1 MNDPHVVSLH
11 YEVVSSPDVT
21 FNAPPLD
28 HSTPEFDL
36 HLAEGQ
42 VTFTLK
48 GHHSSEEEA
57 RKVVEP
63 FVRAWVISSGLATSP
78 EHFRLK
84 FSRAEII
91 DRAPPQGRVK
101 SATGTARGGSTAIA
115 AGHTIRNQY
124 FPPPQKFTSSLLV
137 EDMYYRWDGYRAGRI
152 PLATA
157 AYFCLT
163 MLQNDAGGRPAA
175 ASKFNIGIDV
185 LVKVSDLAATKGGR
199 EARKAKGVSA
209 EFSAEERVWL

>member
-28 HSTPEFDL
+28 HSTPEFDV

-42 VTFTLK
+42 VAFTLR

-63 FVRAWVISSGLATSP
+63 FVRAWVISYGLVTSP

-91 DRAPPQGRVK
+91 DRAPPPGAVLIAEPGK
-101 SATGTARGGSTAIA
+101 LTLTGMPVGFHVTR
-115 AGHTIRNQY
+115 REY
-124 FPPPQKFTSSLLV
+124 PPPPQSFASSPLV
-137 EDMYYRWDGYRAGRI
+137 EDMYYRWDG
-152 PLATA
+152 
-157 AYFCLT
+157 
-163 MLQNDAGGRPAA
+163 
-175 ASKFNIGIDV
+175 
-185 LVKVSDLAATKGGR
+185 
-199 EARKAKGVSA
+199 
-209 EFSAEERVWL
+209 